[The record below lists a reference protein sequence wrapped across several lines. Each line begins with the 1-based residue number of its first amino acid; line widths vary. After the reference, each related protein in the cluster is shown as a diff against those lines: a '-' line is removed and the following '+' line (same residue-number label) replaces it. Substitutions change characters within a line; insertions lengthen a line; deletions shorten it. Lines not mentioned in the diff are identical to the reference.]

1 MAKKQKVKIDG
12 DKPESSILKA
22 KIPTSLV
29 GDKINFPHRHLAH
42 VDTGV
47 SIVAPSGYRLCFSL
61 VPELTKRGMVA
72 TNAPGGITEGNV
84 EVSLLNCGR
93 EIVEVKNGD
102 PLVNVW
108 LEKIND
114 FDWE

>member
-1 MAKKQKVKIDG
+1 
-12 DKPESSILKA
+12 
-22 KIPTSLV
+22 
-29 GDKINFPHRHLAH
+29 
-42 VDTGV
+42 
-47 SIVAPSGYRLCFSL
+47 
-61 VPELTKRGMVA
+61 MVA

-108 LEKIND
+108 LEKINE